1 MIHRDVKSG
10 FDVYEVQTS
19 EGPEFIATKHVSDPV
34 PPLGVTR
41 QLGLVLGVKCEADAV
56 RIARQVEEIS
66 NRLGPRADQIV
77 LNTLI

>member
-1 MIHRDVKSG
+1 MIYKDVKPG

-19 EGPEFIATKHVSDPV
+19 NGPQLIATEHVPDPV

-41 QLGLVLGVKCEADAV
+41 QLGLVLGAKCEADAV
-56 RIARQVEEIS
+56 RIAQQVEEIS
-66 NRLGPRADQIV
+66 NRFGRGADQIV